1 MGDVDTHPQT
11 VAVDFRV
18 LHKLFDEGQDIQ
30 PTIAEVL
37 LTGTLQEAWLER
49 CGQIV
54 IMLSARTLV
63 DLYLETQVSSK

>member
-1 MGDVDTHPQT
+1 M

-18 LHKLFDEGQDIQ
+18 LHKLLDEGHDIQ

-37 LTGTLQEAWLER
+37 LTGALQQVRLVR

-54 IMLSARTLV
+54 FMVGARTLV
-63 DLYLETQVSSK
+63 DLYLEAQVSSK